1 MNPSTVPIAASE
13 PPLIQVR
20 GLTKHYGA
28 MLALDRIDFSIR
40 RGEIVSIIGPSG
52 SGKSTFIRCLNGLET
67 ASGGTIAVEG
77 VPVPLAGQ
85 RAWMRLRP
93 DLGMVF
99 QDYSLFPH
107 LSVLRNITLPPL
119 LRKRMS
125 EPQAK
130 ERAQALLT
138 RFGLAHKADAYPVEL
153 SGGQQQRVAIIRA
166 LAMNPKVLLF
176 DEPTSA
182 LDPETIKDVL
192 AVMLDIAREG
202 MTMVVVSHEIG
213 FARQVADRLVFMEK
227 GRIVEEGRP
236 DDVIQRPQ
244 SPRLAEFLRHLEP
257 QRR

>member
-1 MNPSTVPIAASE
+1 
-13 PPLIQVR
+13 
-20 GLTKHYGA
+20 
-28 MLALDRIDFSIR
+28 
-40 RGEIVSIIGPSG
+40 
-52 SGKSTFIRCLNGLET
+52 
-67 ASGGTIAVEG
+67 
-77 VPVPLAGQ
+77 
-85 RAWMRLRP
+85 
-93 DLGMVF
+93 
-99 QDYSLFPH
+99 
-107 LSVLRNITLPPL
+107 
-119 LRKRMS
+119 
-125 EPQAK
+125 
-130 ERAQALLT
+130 
-138 RFGLAHKADAYPVEL
+138 
-153 SGGQQQRVAIIRA
+153 
-166 LAMNPKVLLF
+166 MNPKVLLF